1 MELLKSKQKKGGDI
15 MYCYDENEK
24 FLGVVSCF
32 PKEGEEHAWGDDVY
46 ICVGTTTDLGCKNG
60 MIFNKIN

>member
-1 MELLKSKQKKGGDI
+1 